1 MYIFKNA
8 FKSITRTKLR
18 NILIGVIIVIIGI
31 SSTIALSI
39 KNSADKL
46 IQSYKDSSEIEAT
59 LTLNRESMRNDFRN
73 TNESNNSKNPS
84 SFMSEIPQLTTDMI
98 KEYGSSEYVDNYK
111 YSLQIG
117 LNSTDIEKVTSDT
130 DNNNNTSNQGGGMR
144 PATIAIGNFSN
155 SDFSIVGYN
164 SLDAMSEFV
173 NSTYQITSGNIFNI
187 DSTDNECVISDE
199 LAEENDLSVG
209 SKITLVNPNNESE
222 TYTFTVTGIYK
233 DTSDSGEFSMF
244 SNAANKIITNSN
256 AVETIIKNSEV
267 NSDTKLTSQVNST
280 FILKSSDV
288 VDSFKEDLTSKG
300 LNDYYTVNTNLD
312 TIEKSLEPIQNLSSF
327 STMFLIIV
335 LAIGGVIL
343 IVINM
348 INIRERKYEIG
359 VLRAIG
365 MKKHKVLLQFVIE
378 LFAVTFIS
386 IIIGTAL
393 GSVLTVPIANS
404 MLASEI
410 SSQES
415 ENSKV
420 NQNFGFSTGAGQRGG
435 VSMGGQLGDIRNTF
449 SGNSNV
455 NYVDKINAI
464 IDINTVLEL
473 IGIGIILTLIS
484 SCISM
489 ISISRYTPLKILSN
503 RT

>member
-59 LTLNRESMRNDFRN
+59 LTLNRDSMRNDFKN
-73 TNESNNSKNPS
+73 TNGSDSTKTIT
-84 SFMSEIPQLTTDMI
+84 SFMSDIPQLTADMI
-98 KEYGSSEYVDNYK
+98 KDYGSSEYVNSYK
-111 YSLQIG
+111 YSMQTG
-117 LNSTDIEKVTSDT
+117 LNSSDIEKVTSDT
-130 DNNNNTSNQGGGMR
+130 TENESNKGGGMR
-144 PATIAIGNFSN
+144 QGGLTIANLSGG
-155 SDFSIVGYN
+155 DFTIVGYN
-164 SLDAMSEFV
+164 SLEAMTEFV
-173 NSTYQITSGNIFNI
+173 NSTYQITSGNIFDI
-187 DSTDNECVISDE
+187 DSTDNQCVISDE
-199 LAEENDLSVG
+199 LAEKNDLSVG

-244 SNAANKIITNSN
+244 SNAANKIITNSSTL
-256 AVETIIKNSEV
+256 ETIIKNSES
-267 NSDTKLTSQVNST
+267 NSDTKLSSQVNST

-288 VDSFKEDLTSKG
+288 IDSFKQDLTTKG
-300 LNDYYTVNTNLD
+300 LNSYYTVSTNLD
-312 TIEKSLEPIQNLSSF
+312 TIENSLKPIQNLSSF

-343 IVINM
+343 LVINM

-365 MKKHKVLLQFVIE
+365 MKKHKVLAQFVVE

-386 IIIGTAL
+386 IIIGTVA
-393 GSVLTVPIANS
+393 GSVLTVPVANS
-404 MLASEI
+404 MLANEI

-415 ENSKV
+415 ESSKV
-420 NQNFGFSTGAGQRGG
+420 NQNFGLTTGAGQKGG
-435 VSMGGQLGDIRNTF
+435 AVTVGGQLGDIRNTF
-449 SGNSNV
+449 SGNSSV

-464 IDINTVLEL
+464 IDLNTVLEL
-473 IGIGIILTLIS
+473 ISIGVILTLIS